1 MLLNRE
7 QKWWWVAR
15 EYDRWKVFTDE
26 YGKDL
31 FWYTRDK
38 QSPSSE
44 MDSIREEIKRI
55 KEDEEQA
62 MREVLGLTPKRA
74 SRPQGN
80 RLDKH
85 EYTELVKRGSTA
97 DDLGAQHAEAIMV
110 QGLGLY
116 KAPRN
121 QPESITLQ
129 RTLAKAPGKN
139 EQTTINE
146 SDEDQSMDTRRKR
159 RRREERDE
167 RRPRSSNDE
176 PRHEEGRDREGNHRK
191 HHEKKRSN
199 DSDDKRI
206 HQSRHKGKSRHDSD

>member
-1 MLLNRE
+1 
-7 QKWWWVAR
+7 
-15 EYDRWKVFTDE
+15 
-26 YGKDL
+26 
-31 FWYTRDK
+31 
-38 QSPSSE
+38 

-62 MREVLGLTPKRA
+62 MREVLGLAPKRA

-121 QPESITLQ
+121 QPESSTLQ
-129 RTLAKAPGKN
+129 RTF
-139 EQTTINE
+139 NE
-146 SDEDQSMDTRRKR
+146 SDEDQSMDTCRKR

-167 RRPRSSNDE
+167 RRHRSSNDE
-176 PRHEEGRDREGNHRK
+176 PRHEEGKDREGNHRK